1 MADDDDE
8 QIVEI
13 VSSRVLG
20 SARLG
25 SARLGSAWLGL
36 AWLWLGSTLL
46 GFARLWLGLSQFIAQ
61 LCFVGT
67 KNDLLFL
74 FRI

>member
-20 SARLG
+20 S
-25 SARLGSAWLGL
+25 S
-36 AWLWLGSTLL
+36 WLGS
-46 GFARLWLGLSQFIAQ
+46 ARLWLGLSQFIAQ
-61 LCFVGT
+61 LCFVLGT
-67 KNDLLFL
+67 KNNLLFL

>member
-1 MADDDDE
+1 MADDDEE

-25 SARLGSAWLGL
+25 LAR
-36 AWLWLGSTLL
+36 LWLGSTRL

-67 KNDLLFL
+67 KNNLLFL